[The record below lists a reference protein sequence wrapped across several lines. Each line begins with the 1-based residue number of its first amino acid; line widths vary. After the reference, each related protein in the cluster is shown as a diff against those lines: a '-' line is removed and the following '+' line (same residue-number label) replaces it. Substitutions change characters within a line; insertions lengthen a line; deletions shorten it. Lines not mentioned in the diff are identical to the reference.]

1 MMAVAPTPTP
11 HALVRA
17 SGLLIGTVAFAM
29 LAGALL
35 GWLLG
40 GWDYGLLAGAIAGI
54 PLGVGA
60 VYAVFGRSQDTP

>member
-1 MMAVAPTPTP
+1 MNAAASTPTP

-17 SGLLIGTVAFAM
+17 SGLLIGTIVLAM
-29 LAGALL
+29 AVGAAL

-54 PLGVGA
+54 PLGVVL
-60 VYAVFGRSQDTP
+60 VYTAFGRSQDAR